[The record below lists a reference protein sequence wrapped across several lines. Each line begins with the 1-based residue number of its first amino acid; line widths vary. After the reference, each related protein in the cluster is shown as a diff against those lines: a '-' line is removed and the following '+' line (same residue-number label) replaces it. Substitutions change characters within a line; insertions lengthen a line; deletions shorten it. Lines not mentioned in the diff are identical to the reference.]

1 MASVQFVAP
10 SCWRSRL
17 HHHCCSLLPMLAH
30 MPCCRHGNNL
40 GAQSASGGGFYAL
53 PSGDD
58 WTPAVSFAVLV
69 KVCDAALTDAA
80 NCRLHP
86 RTALE
91 RLAARERRHPTQP
104 LPRCCIPLPS
114 CSST

>member
-1 MASVQFVAP
+1 
-10 SCWRSRL
+10 
-17 HHHCCSLLPMLAH
+17 MLAH